1 MKPSNLDP
9 DEVAKF
15 NAAAPRWWD
24 PNGEMKPLH
33 DINPLR
39 VNFIDER
46 TKLRGKTVLD
56 IGCGG
61 GVLSEGMAK
70 RGACVTGIDASDNV
84 IAVAKLHLLES
95 GQSVQ
100 YYRVMAEEFAEQHAG
115 QFDVVTCMEMLEHV
129 PDPASVIAACAKLVK
144 PGGHLFL
151 STLNRN
157 LKSFLLAIVGAEY
170 LAGMLPKGT
179 HHYEKFICPA
189 ELDSWLRTNG
199 LKMQEMK
206 GLSYNPLLQRY
217 SLGSDIDVNYLA
229 FAIKEIL

>member
-70 RGACVTGIDASDNV
+70 RGASVTGIDASDNV